1 MNIASYIIHDILDS
15 ISENICEETFTLD
28 EEDILEDIIGH
39 ELMTDDHK
47 KNILQI
53 ILEIELSENTS
64 DMISF
69 RNEKRSFLND
79 NWKYDTENSKR
90 LKLDDQNS
98 DNYSQKVI
106 KSNDSQRKTR
116 RKCGH

>member
-1 MNIASYIIHDILDS
+1 M
-15 ISENICEETFTLD
+15 
-28 EEDILEDIIGH
+28 EDIIGH

-69 RNEKRSFLND
+69 RNEKRSFLNV

-106 KSNDSQRKTR
+106 KSNDSQRKTKR
-116 RKCGH
+116 NIQK